1 MLCVLDAPGA
11 KIGTDV
17 GSGLTSAREEQPGKC
32 EINPFLHQGVIG
44 GSFVFE
50 RPLLS
55 QMVVSGC
62 AHEKNQKLHR
72 ILHRNA

>member
-1 MLCVLDAPGA
+1 MQTLCIFDVPGA

-17 GSGLTSAREEQPGKC
+17 GSRLANAREERFGKC
-32 EINPFLHQGVIG
+32 EINPFLHQGLVR

-55 QMVVSGC
+55 QMIIAGF
-62 AHEKNQKLHR
+62 AR
-72 ILHRNA
+72 

>member
-17 GSGLTSAREEQPGKC
+17 GPGLTSAREEPFGKC

-55 QMVVSGC
+55 QKIISGC
-62 AHEKNQKLHR
+62 VQQKNQNLHR
-72 ILHRNA
+72 ILHQNA